1 MGPGRRGHAGGYIIS
16 VGCVIIII
24 IDESVTV
31 IFTRAGDV
39 RARGMTDGHATS
51 SSSSSSSAAAA
62 AAPSSPS
69 STSSSS
75 SPPPSPAPLSALEL
89 APVHARVRALM
100 AERDWGTFTKA
111 RLRASLAAQLGEG
124 GEAMVERCRCQIS
137 QMADMIITAEARANF
152 WGAAAARR
160 PRGVRASGSSA
171 SSSSS
176 SSSRKRKRRRRR
188 KLQRAAAAA
197 AATTEPT
204 VAATT
209 ESAVAAAGAGDGCGA
224 TAAQPAAAACG
235 DHG

>member
-51 SSSSSSSAAAA
+51 SSSSSSSSAA

-188 KLQRAAAAA
+188 KLQRAAAA
-197 AATTEPT
+197 TTEPT

-209 ESAVAAAGAGDGCGA
+209 EPAVAAAGAGDGCGA

>member
-1 MGPGRRGHAGGYIIS
+1 
-16 VGCVIIII
+16 
-24 IDESVTV
+24 
-31 IFTRAGDV
+31 
-39 RARGMTDGHATS
+39 
-51 SSSSSSSAAAA
+51 
-62 AAPSSPS
+62 
-69 STSSSS
+69 
-75 SPPPSPAPLSALEL
+75 
-89 APVHARVRALM
+89 VHARVRALM

-188 KLQRAAAAA
+188 KLQRAAAA
-197 AATTEPT
+197 TTEPT

-209 ESAVAAAGAGDGCGA
+209 EPAVAAAGAGDGCGA